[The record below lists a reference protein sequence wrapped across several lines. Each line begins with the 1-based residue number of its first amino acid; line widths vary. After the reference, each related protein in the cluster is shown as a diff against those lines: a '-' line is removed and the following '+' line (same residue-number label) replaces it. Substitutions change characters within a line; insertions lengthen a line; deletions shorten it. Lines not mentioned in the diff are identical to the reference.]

1 MITIN
6 LKVDPRP
13 KVRQRQRE
21 KEERESER
29 WKQNFLSTLEEKL
42 AEDPT
47 NPILYCE
54 MGESILQDDV
64 VWICSSSPE
73 QYFEIAMH
81 IDPTC
86 GRAFLGLADYMAHF
100 RYIDD
105 EEESKAK
112 RLEFLKKGVRHCPA
126 KWRKLWDFMKET
138 EDSEEQAYLA
148 AIEAVEGNINSPY
161 REVHA
166 EYQSHCLNEG
176 KKDNALEFYREAMER
191 NPMFYRSVFI
201 EFLYK
206 IFDGEI
212 SKIYEELGQCEERA
226 KEKASKPEEPK
237 PQRRVAKEE
246 EGLSSLGDMLFGG
259 DEEVKTRKSLDFEAE
274 VARKEELLAEFPFYP
289 LNIKSFAG
297 YLASGWTPDKT
308 DFAEDKL
315 KELIWKYPSEAA
327 VYFEYA
333 RFLLNFSVQEAT
345 EQILIAVD
353 ELGFT
358 PDSSSIGD
366 YSIDKII
373 GMHHHDNGDFGKAAI
388 AFERN
393 RANSVP
399 LPPPVPE
406 EMERLAAGNFE
417 EGDEAAEMLKKFES
431 QLYEIYKER
440 AMVKGKEFTDD
451 NSLPELPKYIVTQ
464 KVDAI
469 KQAREENC
477 PYIEARELC
486 LIGFYDEALQVLEGI
501 DNKGAA
507 EHRVAG
513 DVYEAKWRKTGS
525 AEFLEKSHDEY
536 ASASRHDPKDVDC
549 ITRLARTAKFLG
561 RDDEVVGL
569 WSIARNVGA
578 KPEQMAKLERLLGSR
593 LYIKLIEAN
602 EDPDLRKRIDALKE
616 IDEECPGYASPSIAA
631 AYREFAPVVAG
642 QMRELL
648 VRF

>member
-6 LKVDPRP
+6 LKVESSP
-13 KVRQRQRE
+13 KARQKQRE
-21 KEERESER
+21 KEKRESQKWR
-29 WKQNFLSTLEEKL
+29 QNFLSTLEDRLER
-42 AEDPT
+42 
-47 NPILYCE
+47 NPANPELYCE
-54 MGESILQDDV
+54 MGESILRDERG
-64 VWICSSSPE
+64 ISASAA

-86 GRAFLGLADYMAHF
+86 GRAFLGLADYMEHF

-105 EEESKAK
+105 EDENQAK
-112 RLEFLKKGVRHCPA
+112 RLEFLKKGVRHYPER
-126 KWRKLWDFMKET
+126 WRELWDFVREI

-148 AIEAVEGNINSPY
+148 AMEAVEGNINPPY
-161 REVHA
+161 KEVHA

-201 EFLYK
+201 ELLYK
-206 IFDGEI
+206 IFDGDL

-226 KEKASKPEEPK
+226 KEKANKPEEPK
-237 PQRRVAKEE
+237 PQRRVVKEG
-246 EGLSSLGDMLFGG
+246 GLSPLGKMLFGE
-259 DEEVKTRKSLDFEAE
+259 DDEVKKSVDFEAE
-274 VARKEELLAEFPFYP
+274 VARKEALLAEFPFYS
-289 LNIKSFAG
+289 LNIKSHAG
-297 YLASGWTPDKT
+297 YLAAGWTPDKT

-333 RFLLNFSVQEAT
+333 RFLLNFSTSEAIK
-345 EQILIAVD
+345 QVFIAVD
-353 ELGFT
+353 ELGYT
-358 PDSSSIGD
+358 PVSSSIGG
-366 YSIDKII
+366 YSIDRII
-373 GMHHHDNGDFGKAAI
+373 GIHHHDNGDFGKAAI

-406 EMERLAAGNFE
+406 EMERLAAGDFE
-417 EGDEAAEMLKKFES
+417 EGDEAAEMLKKFELR
-431 QLYEIYKER
+431 LYEIYKGM

-451 NSLPELPKYIVTQ
+451 NSLPGLQKYIVTQ
-464 KVDAI
+464 KVNAI

-486 LIGFYDEALQVLEGI
+486 LIGLYDESLQVLEGVAK
-501 DNKGAA
+501 KGAA
-507 EHRVAG
+507 EHMVAG

-525 AEFLEKSHDEY
+525 AEFLEKAHDEY
-536 ASASRHDPKDVDC
+536 ASASRHDPMDVDC

-561 RDDEVVGL
+561 RQEEVAGL
-569 WSIARNVGA
+569 WSIARKVGA
-578 KPEQMAKLERLLGSR
+578 KPEQIAKLERLLGNR
-593 LYIKLIEAN
+593 LYIRLLEAN
-602 EDPDLRKRIDALKE
+602 ENSDLGKRIDALKA
-616 IDEECPGYASPSIAA
+616 IDEECPGYAAPSIAA

-648 VRF
+648 VKV